1 MYLKKFFLAVLGLC
15 CSLDVAR
22 RLSHCGT
29 QAQELWYTGLVALW
43 CVRSFRTRD
52 RTHVPGMGRRILNH
66 WTAGKSPL
74 SFALL
79 TEQSCEV
86 MRVSF

>member
-1 MYLKKFFLAVLGLC
+1 MLGLC
-15 CSLDVAR
+15 CCLGVACG
-22 RLSHCGT
+22 LSRCGT
-29 QAQELWYTGLVALW
+29 QAQELGYMGLVALR

-52 RTHVPGMGRRILNH
+52 RTHIPSMGRQILNH
-66 WTAGKSPL
+66 WTTREVPIV

-79 TEQSCEV
+79 TEQSCVV